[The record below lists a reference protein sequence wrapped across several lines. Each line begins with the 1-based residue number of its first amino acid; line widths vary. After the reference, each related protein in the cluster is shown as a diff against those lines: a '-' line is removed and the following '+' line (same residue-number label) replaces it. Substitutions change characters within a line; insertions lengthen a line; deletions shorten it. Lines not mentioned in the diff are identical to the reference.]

1 MRLLVLLALVAL
13 CRADVGRT
21 VYFVRHGVRLP
32 FVPPVA
38 LISDPPPVPLRRRS

>member
-1 MRLLVLLALVAL
+1 MRLLLLLALAAI

-32 FVPPVA
+32 FVQ
-38 LISDPPPVPLRRRS
+38 LFSSRRLERHFLLSLAC